1 MVRFAQLATR
11 ERQVQ
16 ELVVA
21 GVDNAAIGAQLGIS
35 PRTVEVHKSRLMA
48 KLGVRNLAELIR
60 LATRAR

>member
-1 MVRFAQLATR
+1 VH
-11 ERQVQ
+11 

-21 GVDNAAIGAQLGIS
+21 GADNATIGAQLGIS